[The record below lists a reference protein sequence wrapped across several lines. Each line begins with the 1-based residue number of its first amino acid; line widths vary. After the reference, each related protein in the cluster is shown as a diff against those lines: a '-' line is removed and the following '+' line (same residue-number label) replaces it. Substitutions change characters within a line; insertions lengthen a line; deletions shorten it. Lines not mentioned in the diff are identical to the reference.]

1 MQWLYSHVLGQ
12 RKQDAPL
19 RGCKSDF
26 LMSLPSHAALCTVI
40 TLGTLLPCALPDA
53 GAANIHQV
61 IAAQCMKHLCE
72 VIC

>member
-12 RKQDAPL
+12 RKQNAPL
-19 RGCKSDF
+19 RGCCKTDF

-40 TLGTLLPCALPDA
+40 TLGTLLPCTLPDA

-61 IAAQCMKHLCE
+61 VAAQCMKHL
-72 VIC
+72 